1 MADLV
6 EDLLLLA
13 QLDEGR
19 PIEHDAVDLA
29 EVAVE
34 AVDAAARRRT
44 RSSGGRCGSTTS
56 PS

>member
-19 PIEHDAVDLA
+19 PLAQMPVDLA
-29 EVAVE
+29 GLAS
-34 AVDAAARRRT
+34 RRST
-44 RSSGGRCGSTTS
+44 RQCGGTGPPGALACR
-56 PS
+56 